1 MSTPARDRPAAPPSG
16 TRRLPTPLLL
26 LVAALLAAPLVA
38 LLWVSSYAKE
48 EPRLFGFPF
57 FYWYQFAWVF
67 ITAATTSIAYA
78 VVVRHERRRRADST
92 TSDPGGRR

>member
-1 MSTPARDRPAAPPSG
+1 MSTPVRDRSAAPPPPS
-16 TRRLPTPLLL
+16 RRLPTPLLL

-48 EPRLFGFPF
+48 EPRLLGFPF

-67 ITAATTSIAYA
+67 ITAVLTSIAYQ
-78 VVVRHERRRRADST
+78 VVVRHERRRRADGT
-92 TSDPGGRR
+92 TADTGARR

>member
-1 MSTPARDRPAAPPSG
+1 MSTPAQDRPAAPPSG
-16 TRRLPTPLLL
+16 GRHLPAPSLL

-67 ITAATTSIAYA
+67 ITAATTSIAFRI
-78 VVVRHERRRRADST
+78 VQRHERRRRADRT
-92 TSDPGGRR
+92 TSDVGGRR